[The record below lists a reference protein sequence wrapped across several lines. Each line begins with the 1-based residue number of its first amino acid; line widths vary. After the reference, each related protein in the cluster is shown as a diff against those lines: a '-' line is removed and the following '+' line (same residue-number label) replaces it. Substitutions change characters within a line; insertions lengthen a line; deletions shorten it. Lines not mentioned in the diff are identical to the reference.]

1 MTRLELWGIALVA
14 GWLMGG
20 GVGWTAGSSTTATI
34 LGDLHHADLK
44 EIALGKLAI
53 ENGTARDIKQF
64 GRMLVA
70 DQTAADLEVVA
81 LATAEKVDL
90 AAVTAPTNPADEASL
105 PSDAA
110 FDVRFARVMLDDQEA
125 RVVEVGAARDAT
137 RDREVGRLLDD
148 LLPTLRWHRDTAK
161 RLVSMREL
169 HASLE

>member
-1 MTRLELWGIALVA
+1 MTRLELWGIAIVA

-20 GVGWTAGSSTTATI
+20 GVGWTAGTPTTATI

-44 EIALGKLAI
+44 EIGLGKLAI
-53 ENGTARDIKQF
+53 ENGAARDIRQF

-70 DQTAADLEVVA
+70 DETAADLEVVA
-81 LATAEKVDL
+81 LASSEKIDL

-105 PSDAA
+105 PPDAT
-110 FDVRFARVMLDDQEA
+110 FDARFARVMLNDQEA

-137 RDREVGRLLDD
+137 RDREVGRLLDA
-148 LLPTLRWHRDTAK
+148 LLPTLRWHRDMAQ
-161 RLVSMREL
+161 RLVSVREL